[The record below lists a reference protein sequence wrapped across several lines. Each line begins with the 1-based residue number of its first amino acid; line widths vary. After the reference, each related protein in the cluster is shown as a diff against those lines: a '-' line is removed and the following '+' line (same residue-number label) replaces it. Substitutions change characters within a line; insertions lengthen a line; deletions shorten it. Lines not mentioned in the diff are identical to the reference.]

1 MSEMTDRTGSR
12 GAALAANF
20 RAAAAAVL
28 VPTQFVRLPIPEIE
42 AGFVFEFEARRIDIN
57 SLLMS
62 GALPENMARTILE
75 IRTPEAAERI
85 VEEAR
90 KEAEKMTVEEQL
102 SLIEF
107 QKRIACEVCHEPKL
121 VYRAVR
127 AANEIDLRE
136 VPFADKLVRALYAY
150 GMGLSP
156 AVPVATVDGGET
168 TVAAVEEFRD
178 GAKLPHAG
186 ATGAA
191 VRATAE

>member
-1 MSEMTDRTGSR
+1 MSETVNRTGSR

-20 RAAAAAVL
+20 RAAAAAIV
-28 VPTQFVRLPIPEIE
+28 VPTQIVRLPIPEIE
-42 AGFVFEFEARRIDIN
+42 EGFIFEFEARRIDIN

-62 GALPENMARTILE
+62 GALPEAMARTILE

-85 VEEAR
+85 VDEAR
-90 KEAEKMTVEEQL
+90 QEAERMTVEEQL
-102 SLIEF
+102 QLIEF
-107 QKRIACEVCHEPKL
+107 QKRIAVEVCHEPKL
-121 VYRAVR
+121 VYRPVC

-136 VPFADKLVRALYAY
+136 VSFADKLIRALYAY
-150 GMGLSP
+150 AMGLSP

-178 GAKLPHAG
+178 GVKLSDARAAG
-186 ATGAA
+186 AP